1 MIILEFKYPNS
12 KKLFL
17 TVEIS
22 QLLHKYQCTYAES
35 EQILKL
41 IDDEIRQQYIDFECN
56 DDDIVQQMNHVAP
69 YC

>member
-12 KKLFL
+12 KKLYL

-22 QLLHKYQCTYAES
+22 QLLHKYKCTYAES

-41 IDDEIRQQYIDFECN
+41 INDEIRQQHVDFKCN
-56 DDDIVQQMNHVAP
+56 ANDIVQPMNHVAP